1 MQALKFTLNG
11 RTAFFKKPDVNSNI
25 YFTYG
30 HIHKVA
36 LTGIFGAILGYKG
49 YNSMN
54 SYHKDEKKDKN
65 KNKFPEFYEK
75 LRDLKISIVPNNN
88 CGIIDKK
95 VNVFN
100 NSVGYASKE
109 QGGNLI
115 VKEQWLENPSWD
127 IYVLL
132 DNDEAIK
139 IKDAILNRSFVYIPY
154 LGKNDHMA
162 EFHNIEIFDCNK
174 VSNVN
179 YIDSFFKKE
188 DYKISVKPSD
198 EKKSKFSNS
207 LKGIAKLKN
216 KALNKEENI
225 EVFKYE
231 EKLPVA
237 LNEVTNLYILENLV
251 YTNSYL
257 NEINECLTF
266 KVSDKTL
273 QFI

>member
-65 KNKFPEFYEK
+65 KKKFPEFYEK
-75 LRDLKISIVPNNN
+75 LRELKISIVPNNN

-95 VNVFN
+95 FNVFN

-188 DYKISVKPSD
+188 NYKISVKPSD
-198 EKKSKFSNS
+198 EEEDFSDWDDENCYDEDE
-207 LKGIAKLKN
+207 I
-216 KALNKEENI
+216 LN
-225 EVFKYE
+225 FKYE
-231 EKLPVA
+231 ERLPIA
-237 LNEVTNLYILENLV
+237 LDELTNLYVLENLI
-251 YTNSYL
+251 YTNSFL
-257 NEINECLTF
+257 EEISNTLIYSVSN
-266 KVSDKTL
+266 KVL